1 MGAPPKASP
10 KLSPSKTAT
19 NPNNLS
25 PEQQLEQDLQ
35 LAKAL
40 TENDAQQHQRDEEW
54 ESYKQTRLGD
64 TSGLTDEEL
73 AKKLQD
79 IEQSV
84 AEQQQDEQLA
94 RRLQEEEN
102 QEESSPQ
109 RSAAPSTSRPS
120 GSPGRSAASANAGQ
134 PSSTPRTKN

>member
-1 MGAPPKASP
+1 MNLQYSLEIIISLQFTSKKNELFLLVTDQGFLKESTVVWETLNSIDGDGHFVDSNFITAPPKASP
-10 KLSPSKTAT
+10 KPSPSRTAT
-19 NPNNLS
+19 SPTNLS
-25 PEQQLEQDLQ
+25 PEQQLDQDLQ

-79 IEQSV
+79 I
-84 AEQQQDEQLA
+84 
-94 RRLQEEEN
+94 
-102 QEESSPQ
+102 
-109 RSAAPSTSRPS
+109 
-120 GSPGRSAASANAGQ
+120 
-134 PSSTPRTKN
+134 

>member
-10 KLSPSKTAT
+10 KLSPSKTASS
-19 NPNNLS
+19 PNNLS

-54 ESYKQTRLGD
+54 ESYKQMRLGD

-79 IEQSV
+79 IEQSI
-84 AEQQQDEQLA
+84 AEQQQDEELA
-94 RRLQEEEN
+94 RRLQDEEN
-102 QEESSPQ
+102 SQVAERAEEQQQQQPQ
-109 RSAAPSTSRPS
+109 RPGAPT
-120 GSPGRSAASANAGQ
+120 
-134 PSSTPRTKN
+134 